1 MKMEHNG
8 HAAVMLLPLLITA
21 TPLFDISTTQCLLN
35 VSNAVYYDKATAT
48 PMLTA
53 LGLQRN
59 FFAISN
65 VSQDTHAFVIPVP
78 SANRVILAF
87 RGTDLSISDLE
98 HDLWF
103 LRGPFGSRLGYG
115 NTTVPDSWYV
125 SRGFMNAYL
134 SIRPGVINALTAA
147 ALQLEAISA
156 DNDRPS
162 TPPTLLVSGHSLG
175 AAMAVIGAMDALL
188 NRNTCDLFG
197 EVRFAGFASPRVGNA
212 EFAAGWT
219 ERFAGRALQFMNYY
233 DLIPHEPPQD
243 TGYEHVLHMG
253 VLGPDP
259 GNFTDTT
266 EPDFDQHLS
275 VDPVFYHHVTTY
287 MAHVGSL
294 PGARAWSAVSCAD
307 ISA

>member
-1 MKMEHNG
+1 MGRNG
-8 HAAVMLLPLLITA
+8 HAAVVLLPLLIA
-21 TPLFDISTTQCLLN
+21 ASPLFDISATQCLLN
-35 VSNAVYYDKATAT
+35 VSYAAYYNKTTAT

-65 VSQDTHAFVIPVP
+65 VSEDTHAFVIPVP
-78 SANRVILAF
+78 SANSVILAF

-103 LRGPFGSRLGYG
+103 LRGPFGSSLGYE
-115 NTTVPDSWYV
+115 NATVPDSWYV

-134 SIRPGVINALTAA
+134 SIRSGVINALTTA
-147 ALQLEAISA
+147 ALQLEASSA

-188 NRNTCDLFG
+188 NRNTRDIYG

-219 ERFAGRALQFMNYY
+219 ERFAGRAFQFMNYY
-233 DLIPHEPPQD
+233 DLIPHEPPRD

-259 GNFTDTT
+259 GNFSDTT

-275 VDPVFYHHVTTY
+275 FDPVFYHHLTTY
-287 MAHVGSL
+287 VAHVGSL
-294 PGARAWSAVSCAD
+294 PGALALSAISCTD
-307 ISA
+307 IHA